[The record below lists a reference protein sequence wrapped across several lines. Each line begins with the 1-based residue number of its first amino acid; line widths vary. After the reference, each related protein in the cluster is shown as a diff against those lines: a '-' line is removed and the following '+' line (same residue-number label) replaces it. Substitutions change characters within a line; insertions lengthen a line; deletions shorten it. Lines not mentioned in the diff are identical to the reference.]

1 MIKTLQKSKPEKII
15 QMERNIK
22 INKNLLNKYN
32 NLEEIFKYEGKN
44 NNSIININLMD
55 IDLKNKTANE
65 IYHIATKIFKNNH
78 KKRTFINDKNK
89 INVTNQDI
97 KESINKI
104 YNDRLQNK
112 YLKEHLAIFLILGN
126 VIEKSNLVNQ
136 TIENKNRSK
145 YITWNYYFSNLKIDN
160 QLFNFEFDV
169 VSRIDGE
176 NHYRVQRLEKSKY
189 SVNSFINDEVDFG
202 VPAYENNDTTNM

>member
-1 MIKTLQKSKPEKII
+1 MIKTLQKSKPEKVI
-15 QMERNIK
+15 QMEGNIK

-32 NLEEIFKYEGKN
+32 NLEEIFKYEDKN
-44 NNSIININLMD
+44 SDFIINIDLMD

-65 IYHIATKIFKNNH
+65 IYHIATKIFENNH

-136 TIENKNRSK
+136 TIENKNCSK
-145 YITWNYYFSNLKIDN
+145 YITWNYYFSNLKINN

>member
-15 QMERNIK
+15 QMEGNIK

-89 INVTNQDI
+89 INVTN
-97 KESINKI
+97 
-104 YNDRLQNK
+104 
-112 YLKEHLAIFLILGN
+112 
-126 VIEKSNLVNQ
+126 
-136 TIENKNRSK
+136 
-145 YITWNYYFSNLKIDN
+145 
-160 QLFNFEFDV
+160 
-169 VSRIDGE
+169 
-176 NHYRVQRLEKSKY
+176 
-189 SVNSFINDEVDFG
+189 
-202 VPAYENNDTTNM
+202 

>member
-15 QMERNIK
+15 QMEGNIK

-32 NLEEIFKYEGKN
+32 NLEEIFKYEDKN
-44 NNSIININLMD
+44 SNSIINIDLMN
-55 IDLKNKTANE
+55 IDLKNKTAND

-126 VIEKSNLVNQ
+126 VIEKSSLVNQ

-202 VPAYENNDTTNM
+202 VPAYENNDITNM

>member
-15 QMERNIK
+15 QMEGNIK

-126 VIEKSNLVNQ
+126 VIEKSSLVNQ
-136 TIENKNRSK
+136 TIENKNHSK

-189 SVNSFINDEVDFG
+189 SVNSFINDEVDFE
-202 VPAYENNDTTNM
+202 VLAYENNDTTNM

>member
-1 MIKTLQKSKPEKII
+1 MIKTLQKSKPEKVIH
-15 QMERNIK
+15 MEGNIK

-32 NLEEIFKYEGKN
+32 NLEEIFKYEDKN
-44 NNSIININLMD
+44 SDFIINIDLMD

-65 IYHIATKIFKNNH
+65 IYHIATKIFENNH

-89 INVTNQDI
+89 INITNQDI

-126 VIEKSNLVNQ
+126 VIEKSSLVNQ
-136 TIENKNRSK
+136 TIENKNRYK

>member
-1 MIKTLQKSKPEKII
+1 MIKTLKKSKPEKII
-15 QMERNIK
+15 QMEGNIK

-126 VIEKSNLVNQ
+126 VIEKSSLVNQ

-189 SVNSFINDEVDFG
+189 SVNSFINDEVDFE
-202 VPAYENNDTTNM
+202 VLAYENNDTTNM

>member
-15 QMERNIK
+15 QMEGNIK

-32 NLEEIFKYEGKN
+32 NLEEIFKHESKN

-126 VIEKSNLVNQ
+126 VIKKSSLVNQ

>member
-15 QMERNIK
+15 QMEGNIK

-32 NLEEIFKYEGKN
+32 NLEEIFKHEGKN

>member
-15 QMERNIK
+15 QMEGNIK

-97 KESINKI
+97 KESIKKI
-104 YNDRLQNK
+104 YNDRIQNK